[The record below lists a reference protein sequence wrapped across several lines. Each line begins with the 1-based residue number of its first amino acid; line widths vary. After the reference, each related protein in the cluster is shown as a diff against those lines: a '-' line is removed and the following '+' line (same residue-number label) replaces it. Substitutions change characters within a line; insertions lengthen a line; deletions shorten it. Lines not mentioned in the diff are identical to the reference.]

1 VLTILLLDRF
11 DLPTCRRDSRSLD
24 LTSRRT
30 VDELAGRTV
39 WSVSC
44 LPAGRESAERL
55 MRRLSWTLADGV
67 NAGWIELAAD
77 VDVAELTR
85 VMPEDLVVL
94 HDPSAAALARP
105 ARERRA
111 HVVSRT
117 GPTEPP
123 GGHPSPVDAYL
134 MAWGRHVAALMPA
147 PALMRLKEM
156 ERDTYDDLGW
166 GSLLA
171 DIVRSDRDERVGGTR
186 HPRPTVAPR

>member
-1 VLTILLLDRF
+1 MSAFLLDRF
-11 DLPTCRRDSRSLD
+11 ELPTCRRDTRRLD
-24 LTSRRT
+24 LASRRT

-44 LPAGRESAERL
+44 LPAGRESADQL
-55 MRRLSWTLADGV
+55 MHRLSWTSAGGV
-67 NAGWIELAAD
+67 ATSRIELAAD
-77 VDVAELTR
+77 VEVVELTG

-94 HDPSAAALARP
+94 HDTRAAALAQQ

-117 GPTEPP
+117 GPTGPP
-123 GGHPSPVDAYL
+123 AGHPSPVDAYL
-134 MAWGRHVAALMPA
+134 MAWRRRVAALMPA

-156 ERDTYDDLGW
+156 EQSTYDHLGW

-171 DIVRSDRDERVGGTR
+171 DVVHSDRDERVGGTL